1 MNETAPMQ
9 RRIPVK
15 RWLVI
20 SALVVGLAWLI
31 VDRHRRGTS
40 DVATVPETA
49 GVEFKMIDVAGVIDY
64 REMTSPTFRVR
75 TTRDMLPGGMSAAMA
90 PVLVVWDQSDFSPG
104 GTVTIRNVNHGGNP
118 VSGVTVL
125 RTAVIHSDRVLRA
138 EYIAVPLGGPDAIS
152 HGQVR
157 FVFADGG
164 AELVGGDPA
173 TVGVPDSLTD
183 LVLSWEAW
191 RPPRT
196 DYNVLTGL
204 EPGSYH
210 LTMRA
215 YSGVQRFLEDALQQR
230 DWNVYPLKLPGGRSG
245 ATELLKVCL
254 AMGDGAARY
263 TLSDMLVDTKEER
276 VRSEPD
282 TTIESGDAAE
292 AWRKIGASMGGARTA
307 GDERIDLK
315 GLTGYQSALR
325 SCATMALYEIN
336 VATARLIERGYP
348 HEGMNPVKQSIRGDP
363 EWMVELAGASIA
375 EVFLRAPQAIG
386 FIRRNPAAIPSE
398 IPGMLG
404 EAGLLEREDGKIV
417 KRRFTIS
424 GETPWGPAN
433 QLLIK

>member
-1 MNETAPMQ
+1 M
-9 RRIPVK
+9 RKLIPAK
-15 RWLVI
+15 RWFAVVFLAAAAVW
-20 SALVVGLAWLI
+20 LVVA
-31 VDRHRRGTS
+31 RRPGS
-40 DVATVPETA
+40 RGDVAMPLETSGA
-49 GVEFKMIDVAGVIDY
+49 ELRVIDVADVIDY
-64 REMTSPTFRVR
+64 REMASPTFRVR
-75 TTRDMLPGGMSAAMA
+75 TTHDTLPGGVSAAMA
-90 PVLVVWDQSDFSPG
+90 PVLVVWDRSDVWHG
-104 GTVTIRNVNHGGNP
+104 GAITIRNVNHGGNP

-125 RTAVIHSDRVLRA
+125 RTAVIHPERVLRA
-138 EYIAVPLGGPDAIS
+138 EYVSVPLGGPDAIS

-164 AELVGGDPA
+164 VELVGADPA
-173 TVGVPDSLTD
+173 AAGAPDSLAD

-191 RPPRT
+191 RPPRV

-204 EPGSYH
+204 APGSYH

-230 DWNVYPLKLPGGRSG
+230 DWSVYTLKLPGGRSG

-254 AMGDGAARY
+254 AMGDGVARY
-263 TLSDMLVDTKEER
+263 TLSDMLVDTKAER

-282 TTIESGDAAE
+282 TTIESGGAVE
-292 AWRKIGASMGGARTA
+292 VWRKIGASMGAAHTE

-315 GLTGYQSALR
+315 GFTGYQSALR
-325 SCATMALYEIN
+325 SCATMALFEIN
-336 VATARLIERGYP
+336 VATARLIEQGYP
-348 HEGMNPVKQSIRGDP
+348 HEGMKPVEQSIRDDP
-363 EWMVELAGASIA
+363 EWMAELAGAGLA
-375 EVFLRAPQAIG
+375 EVFRRAPQAIG
-386 FIRRNPAAIPSE
+386 YIRRNPAAIPSE

-404 EAGLLEREDGKIV
+404 EAGLLEREDGKII